1 MSIRAVTF
9 DVGGTILRVQPSV
22 GAVYAETAR
31 AHGIEID
38 ERQISSAF
46 RLAWQ
51 RSTDRGAARKH
62 VCTDAILRSEW
73 HIMVKETFGA
83 AVDADRLPVLFEDL
97 YQRFVSASVWR
108 LAPGFLATLQKLRSL
123 GVRSGLLSNWDAR
136 LRPLLRELG
145 LLELLDFQVISHE
158 VGYEKPHEA
167 IFRAALDAAGAN
179 PEEFLHVGDSLSA
192 DIEPARAVGMHTLWI
207 ASASD
212 RQQHPNAGP
221 GIERFPDDPTPFW
234 SRLLT
239 ADP

>member
-1 MSIRAVTF
+1 MSIRVVTF

-22 GAVYAETAR
+22 GAVYVETAR

-38 ERQISSAF
+38 EGQVSSAF
-46 RLAWQ
+46 RRAWQ
-51 RSTDRGAARKH
+51 RSADRGAARKH

-73 HIMVKETFGA
+73 RIMVKETFGA
-83 AVDADRLPVLFEDL
+83 AVDAGRLAALFDDL

-108 LAPGFLATLQKLRSL
+108 VAAGFHATLHTLRTL
-123 GVRSGLLSNWDAR
+123 GVHSGILSNWDAR
-136 LRPLLRELG
+136 LRPLLEQLG

-158 VGYEKPHEA
+158 VGYEKPHPA
-167 IFRAALDAAGAN
+167 IFRAALAAAGAKA
-179 PEEFLHVGDSLSA
+179 PEVLHVGDSLSA
-192 DIEPARAVGMHTLWI
+192 DIEPARAIGMRTLWM

-212 RQQHPNAGP
+212 CQSHPNAGP
-221 GIERFPDDPTPFW
+221 GIERFPEDPAPFW